1 MLARMRVSVRRA
13 AEAAVDSVGKT
24 HSGSERCRRNVVH
37 SDRWIGWRGSGVL
50 FWRRENRA
58 ATLTSFQARLVK
70 QIASPLLLRVNG
82 NGNGNGN
89 GNTAGLLGINGN
101 FNGNFNGNILAI
113 EVLIPVSIVL

>member
-1 MLARMRVSVRRA
+1 MERILCEPVELRASDLYAVSGGA
-13 AEAAVDSVGKT
+13 LTGISNIGSFNLNGSV
-24 HSGSERCRRNVVH
+24 
-37 SDRWIGWRGSGVL
+37 
-50 FWRRENRA
+50 
-58 ATLTSFQARLVK
+58 
-70 QIASPLLLRVNG
+70 